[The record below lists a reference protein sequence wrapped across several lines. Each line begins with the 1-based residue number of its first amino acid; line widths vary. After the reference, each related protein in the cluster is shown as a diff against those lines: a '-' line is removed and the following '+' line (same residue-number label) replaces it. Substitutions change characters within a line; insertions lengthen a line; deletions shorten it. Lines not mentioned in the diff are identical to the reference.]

1 MSQGRYGGGECE
13 GLQLLMVT
21 VGEQS
26 FDSWLKKI
34 IHC

>member
-1 MSQGRYGGGECE
+1 MSQGRCMKGCE
-13 GLQLLMVT
+13 GLQLLTAT

-26 FDSWLKKI
+26 FDSWLNEV